1 MATYP
6 GAWYGL
12 WFVVA
17 IAGVV
22 TWYLRH
28 FTERVQATRAMALIG
43 TASMLTLLLWTW
55 TDF

>member
-17 IAGVV
+17 AAGVA

-28 FTERVQATRAMALIG
+28 FTERVQATRVTALIG